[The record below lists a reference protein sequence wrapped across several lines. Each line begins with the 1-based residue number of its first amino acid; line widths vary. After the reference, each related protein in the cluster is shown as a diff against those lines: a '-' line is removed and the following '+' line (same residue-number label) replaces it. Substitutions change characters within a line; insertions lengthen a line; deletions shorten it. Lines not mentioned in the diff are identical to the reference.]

1 VRAAALIFPLASALL
16 GCRPSTDS
24 DARRCDLLAGRRPT
38 VMTFTNHGE
47 RITDGVSARPGA
59 PWASALT
66 SVISAGGGV
75 EWDLGR
81 IEPLA
86 RAWLEADNND
96 GYALSAS
103 TDRRHWTTVWEA
115 PPVDAFGLQARSSDS
130 LTGEA
135 RYLRLEPRGGDA
147 FYSVAELVVAQPG
160 CSGPWPPRLAE
171 RPGDTTELPG
181 EPPLGPS
188 IALAAA
194 LGAAALFWAWLSRHK
209 QRMPSWRD
217 PLVVTG
223 TAIGIFVVATA
234 LSYAVGHRFNV
245 ADDAYI
251 SFVYAKNWISGLGLV
266 FNPGERVE
274 GYTNFLWVALLAPLW
289 PLSAHNPAV
298 MTRLATFLAIGFA
311 VLTLLLLALIARR
324 VFPRVRLAAVLAM
337 LMVAFDDS
345 FVSYTTVFALENHLL
360 MALMLAGL
368 ALVLYRPRHWDL
380 ALGVSFALAGMT
392 RPDAVLWPLAFFA
405 VYGPALAARRA
416 PDDDDR
422 LSGGSLVRAGAVF
435 ATLFG
440 AYFVWRAWYF
450 GELLP
455 NTFYLKTGA
464 TLAAL
469 HRGFAYLRSYAEQR
483 LWVPMIAFAALV
495 FSRSAWSRWLVVHT
509 ALHAAY
515 VAYVGGD
522 FYAGQRF
529 LLVLAPNIALL
540 VALVLVRA
548 SEMLRGRAAWVVPA
562 AALAACLAVRWGTLR
577 YGPYTADLHGFGS
590 YVDNNV
596 KYMQWL
602 KDVARP
608 DATMVVG
615 DIGATGLFTDVRAI
629 DVFGVVDR
637 TVAHK
642 QVGGFGTGRAGHE
655 KLLTREEQLA
665 RNPTYIKWGY
675 VDDWRRPPGY
685 YIFNDFP
692 RHLRVEGL
700 WVKDDLAVGHTIEAA
715 TWHLDQAELG
725 RWQRSGPAF
734 AAAPSL
740 QAARDQK
747 PINGANGTF
756 INTFTDAEGDGAT
769 GRLLSPPFELVG
781 DRMRLLV
788 GGGRDPERLR
798 VSLLVGDR
806 RVFSETGGDWET
818 LGRREWDIAPLRGQT
833 ARIEIVDE
841 ATGAWGHLLVDEIEQ
856 WSGTPDRSG
865 KI

>member
-1 VRAAALIFPLASALL
+1 MV
-16 GCRPSTDS
+16 
-24 DARRCDLLAGRRPT
+24 
-38 VMTFTNHGE
+38 
-47 RITDGVSARPGA
+47 
-59 PWASALT
+59 
-66 SVISAGGGV
+66 
-75 EWDLGR
+75 
-81 IEPLA
+81 
-86 RAWLEADNND
+86 
-96 GYALSAS
+96 
-103 TDRRHWTTVWEA
+103 
-115 PPVDAFGLQARSSDS
+115 
-130 LTGEA
+130 
-135 RYLRLEPRGGDA
+135 
-147 FYSVAELVVAQPG
+147 
-160 CSGPWPPRLAE
+160 
-171 RPGDTTELPG
+171 
-181 EPPLGPS
+181 
-188 IALAAA
+188 LAAA
-194 LGAAALFWAWLSRHK
+194 LGAAALFWAWLSHHK
-209 QRMPSWRD
+209 QRTPSWRD

-223 TAIGIFVVATA
+223 TAVGVFVVATA
-234 LSYAVGHRFNV
+234 LSYAVVHRFNV

-251 SFVYAKNWISGLGLV
+251 SFAYAKNWISGLGLV

-298 MTRLATFLAIGFA
+298 MTRLAIFLAIAFA
-311 VLTLLLLALIARR
+311 VLTLLLLALIVRR

-368 ALVLYRPRHWDL
+368 ALALYRPRHWDL

-392 RPDAVLWPLAFFA
+392 RPDAVLWPLAFFV
-405 VYGPALAARRA
+405 VYGAAFAARRA
-416 PDDDDR
+416 PEDDDR
-422 LSGGSLVRAGAVF
+422 LSGASLVRAGAVF
-435 ATLFG
+435 VTLFG
-440 AYFVWRAWYF
+440 AYFAWRAWYF
-450 GELLP
+450 GEPLP

-464 TLAAL
+464 TLGAL
-469 HRGFAYLRSYAEQR
+469 HRGFAYLRSYAGER
-483 LWVPMIAFAALV
+483 LWVPTIAVAALM
-495 FSRSAWSRWLVVHT
+495 FSRSAWSRWLIVHT

-529 LLVLAPNIALL
+529 LLVLAPGIALL

-548 SEMLRGRAAWVVPA
+548 SEVLRGRRVAWVVPA

-608 DATMVVG
+608 NATMVVG
-615 DIGATGLFTDVRAI
+615 DIGATGLFADVRAI

-642 QVGGFGTGRAGHE
+642 HVGGFGTGRAGHE
-655 KLLTREEQLA
+655 KLMTREEQLA

-700 WVKDDLAVGHTIEAA
+700 WVKDDLAVGHPIDDA

-725 RWQRSGPAF
+725 RWQRSGSAF

-740 QAARDQK
+740 QAGRDQK

-756 INTFTDAEGDGAT
+756 IDTFTDAEGDGAT

-806 RVFSETGGDWET
+806 RVFSETGTDWET

>member
-1 VRAAALIFPLASALL
+1 
-16 GCRPSTDS
+16 
-24 DARRCDLLAGRRPT
+24 
-38 VMTFTNHGE
+38 MTYTNHGE
-47 RITDGVSARPGA
+47 RITDGVSAGPGA
-59 PWASALT
+59 PWNSSLT
-66 SVISAGGGV
+66 SAISAGGGV

-86 RAWLEADNND
+86 RAWLQADDND

-115 PPVDAFGLQARSSDS
+115 PPVDAVGLQVRSSAS
-130 LTGEA
+130 LAGEA
-135 RYLRLEPRGGDA
+135 RYLRLEPRGGDNA
-147 FYSVAELVVAQPG
+147 YSVAELVVARAG
-160 CSGPWPPRLAE
+160 CSGPWPPQLAE
-171 RPGDTTELPG
+171 RPGGTTELPG
-181 EPPLGPS
+181 EPPLGTS

-194 LGAAALFWAWLSRHK
+194 LGAAALSWAWLSRHR
-209 QRMPSWRD
+209 QRTPPWRD

-223 TAIGIFVVATA
+223 TALGIFVVATA
-234 LSYAVGHRFNV
+234 LTYAVGHRFNV

-289 PLSAHNPAV
+289 PLSAHDPVV

-324 VFPRVRLAAVLAM
+324 VFPRVRLAAVLAL

-368 ALVLYRPRHWDL
+368 ALALYRPRHWDL
-380 ALGVSFALAGMT
+380 ALGVSFALAAMT
-392 RPDAVLWPLAFFA
+392 RPDAVLWPLAFFV
-405 VYGPALAARRA
+405 VYGAAFVARRA
-416 PDDDDR
+416 PEGDDR
-422 LSGGSLVRAGAVF
+422 LSGASLLRAGAAFV
-435 ATLFG
+435 TLFG
-440 AYFVWRAWYF
+440 AYFAWRAWYF
-450 GELLP
+450 GEPLP

-464 TLAAL
+464 TLGAL
-469 HRGFAYLRSYAEQR
+469 HRGFAYLRSYAAER
-483 LWVPMIAFAALV
+483 LWVPMLAFAALV
-495 FSRSAWSRWLVVHT
+495 LSRSAWSRWLIVHT
-509 ALHAAY
+509 AVHAAY

-522 FYAGQRF
+522 FYAGHRF
-529 LLVLAPNIALL
+529 LLVLAPNLALL
-540 VALVLVRA
+540 VALVLARA
-548 SEMLRGRAAWVVPA
+548 FEVLRGRRAAWVVPA

-590 YVDNNV
+590 HVDNNV

-608 DATMVVG
+608 DASMVVG
-615 DIGATGLFTDVRAI
+615 DIGATGLFTGVRAI

-642 QVGGFGTGRAGHE
+642 QIGGFGTGKAGHE
-655 KLLTREEQLA
+655 KVLTREEQLA

-675 VDDWRRPPGY
+675 VDDSRRPPGY

-700 WVKDDLAVGHTIEAA
+700 WVKDDLAGGQTIEDA

-725 RWQRSGPAF
+725 RWQRSGTAF

-747 PINGANGTF
+747 PITGANGSF
-756 INTFTDAEGDGAT
+756 IDTFTDDEGDGAT

-806 RVFSETGGDWET
+806 RVFSETGTGWET

-841 ATGAWGHLLVDEIEQ
+841 ATGAWGHVLVDEIEQ
-856 WSGTPDRSG
+856 VSGNLDRSG